1 MSAADHGQ
9 VIRTLVGLADS
20 LVADYEPSELLQ
32 RLVDECTRLLD
43 VDAAGLLL
51 VGRDGALQVAAASS
65 EQVRALELLQLRGD
79 DGPCLEAYSLG
90 ERVVAGEPAE
100 LQVRW
105 SGFAA
110 DMGTA
115 GLRSVAAVP
124 LRLREHKIGA
134 LGLFSEREHVPSAED
149 VDIAQAFAD
158 IATIAVLQQQAV
170 HDSRT
175 VSAQLQQ
182 ALDSRVVIEQA
193 KGVVAAQLGLDMA
206 QAFTL
211 IRDHA
216 RTRHLSLKHV
226 AAGITTGD
234 LTARDLRPRG
244 APAAS
249 RQRR

>member
-9 VIRTLVGLADS
+9 VIRTLVTLADS
-20 LVADYEPSELLQ
+20 LVADYEPYELLQ

-51 VGRDGALQVAAASS
+51 ARGDGGLRVAAASS
-65 EQVRALELLQLRGD
+65 ERVLELLQVRGD
-79 DGPCLEAYSLG
+79 EGPCLEAYSRG

-100 LQVRW
+100 LEVRW
-105 SGFAA
+105 VGFAA
-110 DMGTA
+110 DMSAA
-115 GLRSVAAVP
+115 GLRSAAAVP
-124 LRLREHKIGA
+124 LRLREHRLGA
-134 LGLFSEREHVPSAED
+134 LGLFSEREHLPTAED

-158 IATIAVLQQQAV
+158 IATIAVLQQRAV

-193 KGVVAAQLGLDMA
+193 KGVVAAQLDLDMA

-211 IRDHA
+211 LRDHA
-216 RTRHLSLKHV
+216 RTRQLSLRHV
-226 AAGITTGD
+226 AAAVTTGD
-234 LTARDLRPRG
+234 LSAQDLRPRG